1 MLERQK
7 EGETKGESFRRRHH
21 RGFFLSLCV
30 EKYRVYHK
38 FRPNLGKRIKMI
50 IFGSLLTSFKVISI
64 FLRVLEQYQKLTR
77 A

>member
-7 EGETKGESFRRRHH
+7 EGETKGESFRRHH

-38 FRPNLGKRIKMI
+38 FRPNLGKRSKMI
-50 IFGSLLTSFKVISI
+50 IFELLLNPFEVEASVS
-64 FLRVLEQYQKLTR
+64 
-77 A
+77 